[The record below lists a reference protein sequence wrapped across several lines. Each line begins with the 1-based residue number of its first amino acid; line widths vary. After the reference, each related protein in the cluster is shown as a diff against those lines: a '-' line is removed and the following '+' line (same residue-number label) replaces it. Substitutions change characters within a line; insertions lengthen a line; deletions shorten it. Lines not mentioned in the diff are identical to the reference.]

1 MKNIYEDNQ
10 HEGEVK
16 KSDFRFETPNE
27 AVKPKADGEK
37 ENSDDE
43 VIQLTREQLN
53 SILALLQKPETEKS
67 PVPSEAPTK
76 PAVQQ
81 DRANPGKKILF
92 QSDDFDSQPTS
103 GERKLPPIVSGRRPP
118 SYNERNGAQ
127 TSSREGKLPTIDT
140 GRKIISQ
147 SDDFDTQPISTE
159 RKLPPIDS
167 GRKIISQSDDF
178 DTQSI
183 SAERKLPPI
192 DTGRKIISQNG
203 VSEKKAKTV
212 KHTVFDSNFDV
223 SEIDFDES
231 ELSAPTPQKP
241 KIQRPQK
248 PTVVKTS
255 STKDSGDEEAVSGE
269 QQPTE
274 RFESARVKGNM
285 VYSSSTFSPTVED
298 IEQDEEE
305 PDVKKKLSKGEIV
318 RRVVLVVALVA
329 IVVSGAYLIREY
341 VLHKN
346 NAKLE
351 GEISNLIITEPTT
364 EKSDKDKDKNTTK
377 KPKDTK
383 KTEEQMWAEVKAE
396 YPDAIFPPGMQ
407 AKYAKLYVTNPD
419 FVGYID
425 VPGINLSLPVVQ
437 TTDDEIYLGK
447 NFYGEKTKYGCPFV
461 SHANNVQSLDRNTII
476 YGHHMNDGTIFGALD
491 KYKTLDGFKAA
502 PVIEFNTL
510 YSNYKWKVIA
520 AFITNANE
528 KDDNGYV
535 FEYYYTNLSTEEHFS
550 SYLNEIAQ
558 RSLYD
563 TGVDVTPSDK
573 ILTLSTC
580 SHEFDDARFVVV
592 ARLVRTG
599 ESAKVDT
606 SLAVENSNPRFPQT
620 YYDKKRTKNPYKNA
634 SRWYPN

>member
-16 KSDFRFETPNE
+16 KLDFRFETPNE
-27 AVKPKADGEK
+27 AVKPKADGKKSGEK
-37 ENSDDE
+37 ESSDDE
-43 VIQLTREQLN
+43 VIQLTRQQLN
-53 SILALLQKPETEKS
+53 SILALLQKPEAEKS
-67 PVPSEAPTK
+67 PVPSEAPPK

-103 GERKLPPIVSGRRPP
+103 SERKLPPIVSGRRPP

-147 SDDFDTQPISTE
+147 SDDFDTQPNT
-159 RKLPPIDS
+159 
-167 GRKIISQSDDF
+167 
-178 DTQSI
+178 T
-183 SAERKLPPI
+183 ERKLPPI

-364 EKSDKDKDKNTTK
+364 EKSDKDEDKNTTK

-461 SHANNVQSLDRNTII
+461 SHANNVKSLDRNTII

-510 YSNYKWKVIA
+510 YANYKWKVIA

-563 TGVDVTPSDK
+563 TGVDVTSSDK

-620 YYDKKRTKNPYKNA
+620 YYDKKRTKNPYENA